1 MNQRRTAG
9 RVTHDV
15 FQALTVAALVAAIG
29 QVTLGGVVRV
39 TESGLGC
46 PDWPLCHGR
55 IIPPAETHILIEY
68 AHRLSASFLGILIV
82 AVAATAWLFYRHSYW
97 VLVSSL
103 SALALV
109 IGAALLGGLS
119 VITELAG
126 WIVLLHLGIAEALVA
141 CMAVVVVVAWRESQ
155 GRRRGP
161 EALADSGRFNLLVLA
176 TLTGLFALILWGS
189 YMVGYGAGA
198 SCATW
203 PLCNGS
209 AMPDEAPYVIHMGH
223 RYLAV
228 LVGVLVVAT
237 AASAWVLRAE
247 RPELVWISLA
257 MVILFGIQ
265 VLIGAGT
272 VWSGFLPQMKSV
284 HLSLATLVWV
294 AAAFLGTLV
303 FIPQQSPLASVVR
316 RSGQAYGPK
325 GVTP

>member
-9 RVTHDV
+9 RVTHQV
-15 FQALTVAALVAAIG
+15 FQALTVAVLVTAIG

-68 AHRLSASFLGILIV
+68 AHRLSAALLGVLIV
-82 AVAATAWLFYRHSYW
+82 AMAAAAWLFYRHSYW

-126 WIVLLHLGIAEALVA
+126 WIVLLHLGIAETLVA
-141 CMAVVVVVAWRESQ
+141 CMAVVVVVGWREAR
-155 GRRRGP
+155 GRQRVP
-161 EALADSGRFNLLVLA
+161 EALANSDRFNVLVLA

-189 YMVGYGAGA
+189 YMVGYGAGT

-209 AMPDEAPYVIHMGH
+209 VMPDEAPHVIHMSH
-223 RYLAV
+223 RYLAA

-237 AASAWVLRAE
+237 ARSAWMRRAD
-247 RPELVWISLA
+247 RPELVWVSLA
-257 MVILFGIQ
+257 MVILYGIQ
-265 VLIGAGT
+265 VLIGAGM
-272 VWSGFLPQMKSV
+272 VWSGFLPQMKGV

-294 AAAFLGTLV
+294 AAAFLGALV
-303 FIPQQSPLASVVR
+303 FIPRQSPLASVVR
-316 RSGQAYGPK
+316 RSGQAYGPE